1 MTKSEALFETRMK
14 KANVIPIRLIDTHD
28 TQQIQSRR
36 PSDYV
41 LVSTEGVSFAEV
53 KECSNPKRFDF
64 RRIQEAQW
72 VYSDIITK
80 KRQTYIFYIFS
91 IVENCWY
98 DVPAEVFLTA
108 KRDDAKSMRFEDLI
122 EYRKSHV

>member
-1 MTKSEALFETRMK
+1 MTKSEILFEARMRR
-14 KANVIPIRLIDTHD
+14 ANILPIRLIDTHD

-41 LVSTEGVSFAEV
+41 LVSAEGVSFAEV

-72 VYSDIITK
+72 VYSDLITK
-80 KRQTYIFYIFS
+80 KKQTYIFYIFS
-91 IVENCWY
+91 ILENCWY
-98 DVPAEVFLTA
+98 DVPAGFFLTA
-108 KRDDAKSMRFEDLI
+108 KRDDVKSMRFEDLT
-122 EYRKSHV
+122 EYRSL